1 MDPSLTHQTIALA
14 GLAQSVHLVQQ
25 IAQRGWAD
33 DEAMAPVI
41 GSVLMVDA
49 ENIEAVYGG
58 LVGLKLGFRTL
69 IQQLSEPRQV
79 DPELARYASTLL
91 FLERELLKRP
101 PMIEVMGAA
110 ILEAVQAR
118 DDTGTLLDGQVL
130 AAMARGYLATISTL
144 KPKVIVSGEQRF
156 LAEAHH
162 GSGNPAVKL
171 VQLQKQIITA
181 TWKLQGRRPTPSCSR
196 NSPCKGSC
204 RGRLGEFSPGR

>member
-58 LVGLKLGFRTL
+58 LVGLKLGFSTL

-110 ILEAVQAR
+110 ILKAVQAR
-118 DDTGTLLDGQVL
+118 DVTGTLLDGQVL

-162 GSGNPAVKL
+162 ADRIRALLLAGIRSALLWRQAGGSR
-171 VQLQKQIITA
+171 
-181 TWKLQGRRPTPSCSR
+181 WKILFIRGRIRSEAER
-196 NSPCKGSC
+196 LLKGS
-204 RGRLGEFSPGR
+204 

>member
-58 LVGLKLGFRTL
+58 LVGLKLGFSTL

-110 ILEAVQAR
+110 ILKAVQAR
-118 DDTGTLLDGQVL
+118 DVTGTLLDGQVL

-162 GSGNPAVKL
+162 ADRIRALLLAGIRSALLWRQAGGSR
-171 VQLQKQIITA
+171 
-181 TWKLQGRRPTPSCSR
+181 WKILFI
-196 NSPCKGSC
+196 
-204 RGRLGEFSPGR
+204 RGRIRSEAERIMKGL

>member
-25 IAQRGWAD
+25 IAQRGRAD

-58 LVGLKLGFRTL
+58 LVGLKLGFSTL

-162 GSGNPAVKL
+162 ADRIRALLLAGIRSALLWRQAGGSR
-171 VQLQKQIITA
+171 
-181 TWKLQGRRPTPSCSR
+181 WKILFI
-196 NSPCKGSC
+196 
-204 RGRLGEFSPGR
+204 RGRIRSEAERIMKGL

>member
-25 IAQRGWAD
+25 IAQRGRAD

-162 GSGNPAVKL
+162 ADRIRALLLAGIRSALLWRQAGGSR
-171 VQLQKQIITA
+171 
-181 TWKLQGRRPTPSCSR
+181 WKILFI
-196 NSPCKGSC
+196 
-204 RGRLGEFSPGR
+204 RGRIRSEAERLLKGDLRSC

>member
-58 LVGLKLGFRTL
+58 LVGLKLGFSTL
-69 IQQLSEPRQV
+69 IQQLSEPRHV

-110 ILEAVQAR
+110 ILKAVQAR
-118 DDTGTLLDGQVL
+118 DVTGTLLDGQVL

-162 GSGNPAVKL
+162 ADRIRALLLAGIRSALLWRQAGGSR
-171 VQLQKQIITA
+171 
-181 TWKLQGRRPTPSCSR
+181 WKILFI
-196 NSPCKGSC
+196 
-204 RGRLGEFSPGR
+204 RGRIRSEAERIMKGL

>member
-25 IAQRGWAD
+25 IAQRGRAD
-33 DEAMAPVI
+33 DEAMAPGI

-58 LVGLKLGFRTL
+58 LVGLKLGFSTL

-110 ILEAVQAR
+110 ILKAVQAR
-118 DDTGTLLDGQVL
+118 DVTGTLLDGQVL

-162 GSGNPAVKL
+162 ADRIRALLLAGIRSALLWRQAGGSR
-171 VQLQKQIITA
+171 
-181 TWKLQGRRPTPSCSR
+181 WKILFI
-196 NSPCKGSC
+196 
-204 RGRLGEFSPGR
+204 RGRIRSEAERIMKGL

>member
-25 IAQRGWAD
+25 IAQRGRAD

-58 LVGLKLGFRTL
+58 LVGLKLGFSTL

-162 GSGNPAVKL
+162 ADRIRALLLAGIRSALLWRQAGGSR
-171 VQLQKQIITA
+171 
-181 TWKLQGRRPTPSCSR
+181 WKILFIRGRIRSEAER
-196 NSPCKGSC
+196 LLKGS
-204 RGRLGEFSPGR
+204 

>member
-25 IAQRGWAD
+25 IAQRGRAD

-162 GSGNPAVKL
+162 ADRIRALLLAGIRSALLWRQAGGSR
-171 VQLQKQIITA
+171 
-181 TWKLQGRRPTPSCSR
+181 WKILFI
-196 NSPCKGSC
+196 
-204 RGRLGEFSPGR
+204 RGRIRSEAERIMKGL

>member
-25 IAQRGWAD
+25 IAQRGRAD

-110 ILEAVQAR
+110 ILKAVQAR
-118 DDTGTLLDGQVL
+118 DVTGTLLDGQVL

-162 GSGNPAVKL
+162 ADRIRALLLAGIRSALLWRQAGGSR
-171 VQLQKQIITA
+171 
-181 TWKLQGRRPTPSCSR
+181 WKILFI
-196 NSPCKGSC
+196 
-204 RGRLGEFSPGR
+204 RGRIRSEAERIMKGL

>member
-25 IAQRGWAD
+25 IAQRGRAD

-162 GSGNPAVKL
+162 ADRIRALLLAGIRSALLWRQAGGSR
-171 VQLQKQIITA
+171 
-181 TWKLQGRRPTPSCSR
+181 WKILFIRGRIRSEAER
-196 NSPCKGSC
+196 LLKGS
-204 RGRLGEFSPGR
+204 

>member
-162 GSGNPAVKL
+162 ADRIRALLLAGIRSALLWRQAGGSR
-171 VQLQKQIITA
+171 
-181 TWKLQGRRPTPSCSR
+181 WKILFIRGRIRSEAER
-196 NSPCKGSC
+196 LLKGS
-204 RGRLGEFSPGR
+204 